1 MNEENSSGAG
11 PSIQISLEM
20 MLVLEEM
27 RNIWKTIRGDQENT
41 DTIKVNTDRVEE
53 QDRINNPEREGEN
66 KRRCTYKTFKDAD
79 PPIFKGDLDLHVANT
94 WIKEMEKVIEI
105 FECLDEQ
112 KVKFATHF
120 LRGEAVF
127 WWDTVKQTEDCST
140 MTWTR
145 FKELFFDKYFP
156 TCMKNEMEM
165 KFLGLK
171 QEGMSVSKY
180 LSKFLELSRFA
191 PHQVNT
197 EVRKSRIA
205 EREYEARTQF
215 FNNKKRGRETE
226 FSVNLGYKKDNKK
239 FQKTKK
245 EGFGGYDRKTTIPEC
260 KKCGLKHGG
269 DICYR
274 ADGLCYNCGE
284 RGHIATQCPKPK
296 VISYQ
301 GNAHRKE

>member
-11 PSIQISLEM
+11 PSIQISPEM

-27 RNIWKTIRGDQENT
+27 RNMLKTIRGDQENT
-41 DTIKVNTDRVEE
+41 NTIKVNTDRVEE

-79 PPIFKGDLDLHVANT
+79 PPIFKGDLDPHVANT

-105 FECLDEQ
+105 SECLDEQ
-112 KVKFATHF
+112 KVKFATHS

-171 QEGMSVSKY
+171 QEGMSVSEY

-197 EVRKSRIA
+197 EARKCQRFQEGLKPQIRERVSLLELEQFDKLVRKVLL
-205 EREYEARTQF
+205 
-215 FNNKKRGRETE
+215 N
-226 FSVNLGYKKDNKK
+226 
-239 FQKTKK
+239 
-245 EGFGGYDRKTTIPEC
+245 
-260 KKCGLKHGG
+260 
-269 DICYR
+269 
-274 ADGLCYNCGE
+274 
-284 RGHIATQCPKPK
+284 
-296 VISYQ
+296 
-301 GNAHRKE
+301 